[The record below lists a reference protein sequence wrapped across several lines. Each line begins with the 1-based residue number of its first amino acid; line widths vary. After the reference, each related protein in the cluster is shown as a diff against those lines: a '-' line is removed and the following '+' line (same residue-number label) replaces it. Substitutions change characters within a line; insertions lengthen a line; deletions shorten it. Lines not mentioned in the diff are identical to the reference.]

1 MREEAEAEE
10 SVAALRQASA
20 PAISGALHAAPPVRS
35 HAGKA

>member
-10 SVAALRQASA
+10 SGAALRQASA
-20 PAISGALHAAPPVRS
+20 PAISEALHAAPPARS